1 MWGYEDLED
10 IEASVRYVSTSQPD
24 IFFTTVS
31 YPIKGTLYYKRCL
44 IVSNRLVRLQPSATS
59 SDRNLKIKSRHSQQ
73 FYSYAG
79 KLLEDELQLA
89 RPADTRTVDFK
100 LAASLRHSFQPPQAG
115 LLSSLSEVEA

>member
-1 MWGYEDLED
+1 MPAPRNPISSSPQSLIRSREL
-10 IEASVRYVSTSQPD
+10 ST
-24 IFFTTVS
+24 TE
-31 YPIKGTLYYKRCL
+31 RCL

-89 RPADTRTVDFK
+89 RLASTRTVDFK
-100 LAASLRHSFQPPQAG
+100 LAASLRHSFQPSRAG
-115 LLSSLSEVEA
+115 LLSSLSEVE